1 MGSARHNAE
10 ACCASAQWFA
20 EPTLQRGKGEGRGV
34 RVEQVRG
41 GLVEAWHDVHV
52 AVVNAAGKLVAKVGD
67 PDLVTYWRSAA
78 KPFQALPL
86 AADGVLERFAITT
99 EQLALCCA
107 SHSSEPQ
114 HVAIVRDLLRK
125 IEGSERDLL
134 CGPHP
139 PLSESVARD
148 YASRGVRLTAVYSNC
163 SGKHA
168 GMLAL
173 ARHHGWPTEFYTRL
187 EHPVQQRCLTEVS
200 RWTDVSVAE
209 IKTAVDGCGVVCF
222 GLPLRNMALAY
233 AKLGRDAGSGM
244 RDASVAN
251 ASRIPHPASRI
262 VEGMLRH
269 PDLIAGEGRPCTEI
283 MRAHPGRVIA
293 KVGAEG
299 VYCALLTQERLGV
312 ALKVADGHAVGSAL
326 AMAAVLEEL
335 GLRPRPAGLTAR
347 PNVNT
352 RGETVGELR
361 VKGGLEQ

>member
-1 MGSARHNAE
+1 M
-10 ACCASAQWFA
+10 
-20 EPTLQRGKGEGRGV
+20 
-34 RVEQVRG
+34 RVEQIRG
-41 GLVEAWHDVHV
+41 GVVEAVHEVHV
-52 AVVNAAGKLVAKVGD
+52 AVVDSTGGLVARTGD
-67 PDLVTYWRSAA
+67 PELVTFWRSAA

-86 AADGVLERFAITT
+86 LEDGAAARFGLTS
-99 EQLALCCA
+99 EELALACA
-107 SHSSEPQ
+107 SHSSEPDQ
-114 HVAIVRDLLRK
+114 VARVRELLGK
-125 IEGSERDLL
+125 IGCSERDLL

-139 PLSESVARD
+139 PLSDRVAQD
-148 YASRGVRLTAVYSNC
+148 YQTRGLRLTAVYSNC

-187 EHPVQQRCLTEVS
+187 EHPVQQRCLAEVS
-200 RWTDVSVAE
+200 RWTEVGVGD
-209 IKTAVDGCGVVCF
+209 IRTGVDGCGVVCY

-233 AKLGRDAGSGM
+233 AKLGRDAGSEM
-244 RDASVAN
+244 RDASVGN

-299 VYCALLTQERLGV
+299 VYCALLTQERLGI
-312 ALKVADGHAVGSAL
+312 ALKVADGHAVASAL

-335 GLRPRPAGLTAR
+335 GLRPRPAGLTTR